1 ARADTRKLMADPSPA
16 PDPRPPAPRVMVMGA
31 GAVGGYFGGLLA
43 RAGVETTF
51 VARGAHL
58 EAMRGNGLRVR
69 SPQGD
74 FHLPARAVG
83 DPREAGAAELVLFC
97 TKSHDTEEA
106 ARALAPALGETTAV
120 LTLQNG
126 VENEA
131 VLGAVVG
138 EPRVLPGV
146 AYVSAAVEVPGV
158 IRHMAE
164 GSLAFGEADGSA
176 SERARAVEALFRH
189 AGVKALLSENIWGI
203 KWAKLAWNATFNT
216 LNALVGGTFD
226 RIGTDEALL
235 GVGEGAMREIAA
247 VAAAAGVRFPERA
260 VARGLAW
267 ARQALPIKTSTL
279 QDLEAGK
286 RLELDALTGAVVR
299 KAAALGVP
307 VPTVAALHA
316 LLAARCRS

>member
-1 ARADTRKLMADPSPA
+1 
-16 PDPRPPAPRVMVMGA
+16 MVMGA

-43 RAGVETTF
+43 RAGVQTTF

-58 EAMRGNGLRVR
+58 EAMRGDGLRVK

-74 FHLPARAVG
+74 FHVPARAVA
-83 DPREAGAAELVLFC
+83 DPREAGAADLVLFC
-97 TKSHDTEEA
+97 VKSHHTEEA
-106 ARALAPALGETTAV
+106 ARALAPALGGAAAV

-131 VLGAVVG
+131 ALGAVVG
-138 EPRVLPGV
+138 EGRVLPGV
-146 AYVSAAVEVPGV
+146 AYVSAAVEGPGV

-164 GSLAFGEADGSA
+164 GSVAFGEADGSV
-176 SERARAVEALFRH
+176 SHRARAIEALFRR
-189 AGVKALLSENIWGI
+189 AGVKVILSENIWGV
-203 KWAKLAWNATFNT
+203 KWAKLAWNAAFNT

-235 GVGEGAMREIAA
+235 GVGECAMREIAA
-247 VAAAAGVRFPERA
+247 VAAAAGVRFPEQA

-299 KAAALGVP
+299 KAATLGVP
-307 VPTVAALHA
+307 APTVATLHA

>member
-1 ARADTRKLMADPSPA
+1 MAEGSAA
-16 PDPRPPAPRVMVMGA
+16 PTPHPWPPVPRVLVMGA

-58 EAMRGNGLRVR
+58 EAIRGNGLRVR

-74 FHLPARAVG
+74 FHVPARAVA
-83 DPREAGAAELVLFC
+83 DPGEAGAADLVLFC
-97 TKSHDTEEA
+97 VKSYHTEEA
-106 ARALAPALGETTAV
+106 ARALAPALGESTSV
-120 LTLQNG
+120 LTIQNG

-131 VLGAVVG
+131 ALGAVVG
-138 EPRVLPGV
+138 EGRVLPGV
-146 AYVSAAVEVPGV
+146 AYVSAAVEAPGV
-158 IRHMAE
+158 IRHLAE
-164 GSLAFGEADGSA
+164 GSVAFGEADGSV
-176 SERARAVEALFRH
+176 SHRARAIEALFRR
-189 AGVKALLSENIWGI
+189 ADVRVTLSDNIWGV

-226 RIGTDEALL
+226 RIGADEALL
-235 GVGEGAMREIAA
+235 GVGERAMREIAA
-247 VAAAAGVRFPERA
+247 VAVAAGVRFPERA

-279 QDLEAGK
+279 QDLEAGR

-316 LLAARCRS
+316 LLAARCRW